1 MKFSVFIAF
10 FLVFTACSEK
20 ASESYPEPDN
30 LLEKEEMVEILT
42 ELTFLES
49 AYQVK
54 YIQVSRYSS
63 LIDQQA
69 DSLFRAL
76 GTDKKS
82 FEESIE
88 YYTRHQEDLVEIYQQ
103 VKSNFE
109 KRIAELPPVTD
120 EQGVVSETSRIMT
133 EEDMGRL
140 NSAN

>member
-1 MKFSVFIAF
+1 
-10 FLVFTACSEK
+10 
-20 ASESYPEPDN
+20 
-30 LLEKEEMVEILT
+30 
-42 ELTFLES
+42 
-49 AYQVK
+49 VK